1 MTSRVLYLEFL
12 HDFTHLLQRG
22 DARRHQGQTQYILN
36 HSHLMEH
43 GLDSGGIAI
52 NEEQTEQVGETVMN
66 LPGSLILAL
75 VLQAYHL
82 GELLGQGI
90 ANDTDDTNGSTG
102 DHRESEGIVAAD
114 DIKGGRLVLD
124 NLVHL
129 FQTALASLMATMS
142 PQSRARRTLVS
153 ALRLTPVRPGTL
165 YNTTGNEVAA
175 AIALKCW

>member
-1 MTSRVLYLEFL
+1 
-12 HDFTHLLQRG
+12 
-22 DARRHQGQTQYILN
+22 
-36 HSHLMEH
+36 
-43 GLDSGGIAI
+43 
-52 NEEQTEQVGETVMN
+52 MN

-129 FQTALASLMATMS
+129 FQTAAGFLDGHNVLAVAGQTHRGFCLEVD
-142 PQSRARRTLVS
+142 SRA
-153 ALRLTPVRPGTL
+153 PG
-165 YNTTGNEVAA
+165 Y
-175 AIALKCW
+175 II